1 MIKYCEN
8 LHFFTPPKPIFCLKC
23 NISKLALSSH
33 SLYRIRR
40 QFTIERVQHYTY
52 YIFKINIY
60 MCKLIVL

>member
-8 LHFFTPPKPIFCLKC
+8 LHFFTPQTYF
-23 NISKLALSSH
+23 LSEMQHFKVS
-33 SLYRIRR
+33 IKFAQFIQNKR